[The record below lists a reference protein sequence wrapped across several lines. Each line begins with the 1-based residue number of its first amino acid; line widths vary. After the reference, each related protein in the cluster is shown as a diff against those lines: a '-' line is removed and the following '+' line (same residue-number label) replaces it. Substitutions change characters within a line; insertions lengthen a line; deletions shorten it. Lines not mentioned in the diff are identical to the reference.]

1 MGVVP
6 LPFLGIAF
14 QSNNPESKGHI
25 LGHKKK
31 FKAVF
36 VLTGFLSMLHSTL
49 SNLSNYFQMNEG

>member
-31 FKAVF
+31 FQAVF
-36 VLTGFLSMLHSTL
+36 VLPDFFKHATL
-49 SNLSNYFQMNEG
+49 DSV